1 MDEAL
6 ARLTCEWLTKAL
18 HDLQT
23 ARITANAADGPLD
36 TAIYHCQQ
44 AAEKAV
50 KGWLTSNSIPFEKTH
65 DIRRLIRQA
74 AGVLPEFTRLFEAA
88 EVLTPYASAFRY
100 PGLTD
105 DPMPTREEFD
115 EALQH
120 ARTIYDFVLDLLPAE
135 ARP

>member
-6 ARLTCEWLTKAL
+6 AQLTREWLTKAL

-23 ARITANAADGPLD
+23 ARITAGAAGGPLD

-44 AAEKAV
+44 AAEKTV
-50 KGWLTSNSIPFEKTH
+50 KGWLTANNVEFEKTH

-74 AGVLPEFTRLFEAA
+74 VEVLPEFTRFTGAA
-88 EVLTPYASAFRY
+88 EILTPYASVFRY

-105 DPMPTREEFD
+105 DPMPSRVNLTLRCNTPKPF
-115 EALQH
+115 
-120 ARTIYDFVLDLLPAE
+120 TISW
-135 ARP
+135 

>member
-6 ARLTCEWLTKAL
+6 AQLTRVWLTKAL

-23 ARITANAADGPLD
+23 ARITAGAADGPLD

-44 AAEKAV
+44 AAEKTV
-50 KGWLTSNSIPFEKTH
+50 KDWLTASNVEFEKTH

-74 AGVLPEFTRLFEAA
+74 AGVLPEFTRFTDAA
-88 EVLTPYASAFRY
+88 EILTPYVSAFRY

-105 DPMPTREEFD
+105 DPMPSREEFD
-115 EALQH
+115 VALEH
-120 ARTIYDFVLDLLPAE
+120 AQAIYDFVVNLLPAE